1 MDGFIQAI
9 GSGIAGL
16 IEGSFSVIGQTLRGI
31 VDALSR
37 ALPAGMLPVVVFVVL
52 AVTAWQLIK
61 R

>member
-1 MDGFIQAI
+1 MDGFVQAI
-9 GSGIAGL
+9 GNGIAGL
-16 IEGSFSVIGQTLRGI
+16 IEGSFSVIGATLRGI

-37 ALPAGMLPVVVFVVL
+37 AMPGELLPLVVFVVL